1 MKIRIERELL
11 SRARACADDVGASLS
26 DWSGRALRLYR
37 REHFA
42 GVATAETRG
51 VATRAGSVVCSL
63 PGDAGEADEMRAA
76 LAACVAYCEARRPPP
91 FVTELVA
98 GRDYIIAKE
107 PG

>member
-1 MKIRIERELL
+1 MKIRIERDLL
-11 SRARACADDVGASLS
+11 NRARSCADDIGTSLS

-37 REHFA
+37 RGQFA
-42 GVATAETRG
+42 GVANAEMRG
-51 VATRAGSVVCSL
+51 VATRSGSVVCSL

-91 FVTELVA
+91 FATPLVA

-107 PG
+107 TE